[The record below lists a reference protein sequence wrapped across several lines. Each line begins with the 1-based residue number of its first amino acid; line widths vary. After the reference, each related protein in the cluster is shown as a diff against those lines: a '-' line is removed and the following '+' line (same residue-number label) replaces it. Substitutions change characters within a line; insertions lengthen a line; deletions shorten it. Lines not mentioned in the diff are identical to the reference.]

1 MAGSKRFILG
11 LVLGLIAASLG
22 ALWSLQGAGALHVR
36 PILCASNCQPVTG
49 GSSLW
54 LALGVIVLLSG
65 LATIGA
71 SVRGR
76 IRQKN

>member
-11 LVLGLIAASLG
+11 LALGLIATSLG
-22 ALWSLQGAGALHVR
+22 VLWSLQGAGAVHVR
-36 PILCASNCQPVTG
+36 PIVCVSNCKPVTG

-54 LALGVIVLLSG
+54 LALGLIVLLSG

-76 IRQKN
+76 SRQRS

>member
-11 LVLGLIAASLG
+11 LALGLIATSLG
-22 ALWSLQGAGALHVR
+22 ALWSLQGAGTVHVR
-36 PILCASNCQPVTG
+36 PILCVSNCKPITA

-54 LALGVIVLLSG
+54 LALGVIVLLFG

-71 SVRGR
+71 SVRGASR
-76 IRQKN
+76 RKN

>member
-11 LVLGLIAASLG
+11 LALGLIATSLG
-22 ALWSLQGAGALHVR
+22 VLWSLQGAGAVHVR
-36 PILCASNCQPVTG
+36 PIVCVSNCKPVTG

-54 LALGVIVLLSG
+54 LALGLIVLLAG

-76 IRQKN
+76 RRQRS